1 MPWKEIQVMEERLK
15 FIAAYLEGEWT
26 MSELWRAYGISR
38 PTGYEVL
45 ARYQAHGLDGV
56 RERSRAAQHHPNQ
69 MAPALAEQVVQAR
82 HAHPRWGPRKLRAW
96 MARKQPD
103 VPWPAPST
111 IGTLLT
117 RHGLVAPRRRVRR
130 TPAAGGPGATGAGP
144 NDVWCAD
151 FKGWFRTGDGR
162 RCEPLTISDECSRF
176 LLTCRAVER
185 PDWEHTYPLF
195 HRAFCAYGVPRA
207 IRTDHGPPFASRGV
221 GGLSRLALW
230 WIKLGIRPQRI
241 APGKPQQNGRH
252 ERMHQTLNQ
261 AVARPPA
268 PRGPRNNAPW
278 KPFATSTTT
287 SGRTRHC
294 TSPRPPT
301 TTCRRPTPIPAR
313 SAFTTPLTMS
323 CATCAPTARLSGAAS
338 GISSAKCCV
347 GSSSASPKPPIA
359 TGTSTSV
366 RCPWPRWMT
375 APSNCVVTR
384 PLPSKPLSSKCKT
397 V

>member
-1 MPWKEIQVMEERLK
+1 MEERLK

-130 TPAAGGPGATGAGP
+130 TPPPRAAPGRPGRGP

-207 IRTDHGPPFASRGV
+207 IRTDPRAPVCQPRGGRAV
-221 GGLSRLALW
+221 
-230 WIKLGIRPQRI
+230 
-241 APGKPQQNGRH
+241 APGAVVDQAGHPPATDRAGQAPAKRAPRAHAPDLEAGRGP
-252 ERMHQTLNQ
+252 
-261 AVARPPA
+261 AAPA

-278 KPFATSTTT
+278 KPF
-287 SGRTRHC
+287 RHEYNYE
-294 TSPRPPT
+294 RPHRGIAPHPA
-301 TTCRRPTPIPAR
+301 RRPLRAGAPFLSPPAR
-313 SAFTTPLTMS
+313 RSLPRS
-323 CATCAPTARLSGAAS
+323 RCRAPRAHQR
-338 GISSAKCCV
+338 
-347 GSSSASPKPPIA
+347 
-359 TGTSTSV
+359 
-366 RCPWPRWMT
+366 RD
-375 APSNCVVTR
+375 
-384 PLPSKPLSSKCKT
+384 
-397 V
+397 